1 MLHVH
6 EEALIEKQ
14 SCLSGPLL
22 ACRRISSASVDP
34 SHIEIGQEKLKLCCV
49 RFVLRIIMPSGIIMP
64 SVGKICTQCRPKK
77 MEKCPLECEPLV
89 APLKAAAASD
99 GGNGDEAM
107 ENLNNMVEVMR
118 FVRHMDV
125 ADRTGHNG
133 STSKGKEGGRK
144 RNRKLG
150 GRTRLHRN
158 VEKAKRFWH
167 IGLQEEWREN

>member
-1 MLHVH
+1 
-6 EEALIEKQ
+6 
-14 SCLSGPLL
+14 
-22 ACRRISSASVDP
+22 
-34 SHIEIGQEKLKLCCV
+34 
-49 RFVLRIIMPSGIIMP
+49 MPSGIIMP

-89 APLKAAAASD
+89 APWKAAAASD

-158 VEKAKRFWH
+158 VEKANAVLAYWST
-167 IGLQEEWREN
+167 QDEWRENWSWPQERCDDIIVRALNYFEKKNVVCLGASGSEP

>member
-1 MLHVH
+1 
-6 EEALIEKQ
+6 
-14 SCLSGPLL
+14 
-22 ACRRISSASVDP
+22 
-34 SHIEIGQEKLKLCCV
+34 
-49 RFVLRIIMPSGIIMP
+49 MPSGIIMP

-150 GRTRLHRN
+150 
-158 VEKAKRFWH
+158 VENGCIAMSRRRMRFWH
-167 IGLQEEWREN
+167 IGLPKTSGGRIGRGRRSDVTTSLFEL